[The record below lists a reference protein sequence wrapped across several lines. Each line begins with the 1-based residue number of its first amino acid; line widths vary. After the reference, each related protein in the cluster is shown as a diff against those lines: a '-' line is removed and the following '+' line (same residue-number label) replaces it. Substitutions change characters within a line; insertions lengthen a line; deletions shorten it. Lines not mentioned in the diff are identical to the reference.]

1 MFKELNTLE
10 LFFESPIREFNV
22 REMARLLKIS
32 PATASS
38 ELKKMAAK
46 GILVKRKERILDL
59 YRANLDNDLYKDL
72 KIFYIIRRIKEI
84 GLLDALND
92 FYLKPAIVLF
102 GSSSYGLDTET
113 SDLDIFILSENTKD
127 FPSLKKFEDK
137 MKRAIQIFA
146 AKDVKDLKNQHLIN
160 NVLNGVKIQGKVKWT

>member
-46 GILVKRKERILDL
+46 GILVKRKERILGDKTVGGRPRGPPPPSPWPIL
-59 YRANLDNDLYKDL
+59 FRDIGPGEVRPIGGYCSRA
-72 KIFYIIRRIKEI
+72 
-84 GLLDALND
+84 GL
-92 FYLKPAIVLF
+92 
-102 GSSSYGLDTET
+102 
-113 SDLDIFILSENTKD
+113 
-127 FPSLKKFEDK
+127 
-137 MKRAIQIFA
+137 
-146 AKDVKDLKNQHLIN
+146 
-160 NVLNGVKIQGKVKWT
+160 